1 MAIKFS
7 DLEVSNFDIEQIKLS
22 NNTTLLLPRLNN
34 KEVPCIILPKVT
46 LSHYGVPKANAKYY
60 KTDRDRM
67 FIQLP
72 LEPGETLERFEL
84 IDCTMQSE
92 KMKQQMF
99 GTTNNCE
106 YSPLVKY
113 GAKGPYIKVK
123 LETDFGSDAIETV
136 VWFSEKQDDGTI
148 VRMSEPLELCSIDEF
163 AAAFPMGSNVLCSI
177 RFVKVWCINK
187 KYGLT
192 IKLVKANVL
201 PGEKKGLINSHELD
215 FDF

>member
-1 MAIKFS
+1 
-7 DLEVSNFDIEQIKLS
+7 
-22 NNTTLLLPRLNN
+22 
-34 KEVPCIILPKVT
+34 
-46 LSHYGVPKANAKYY
+46 
-60 KTDRDRM
+60 
-67 FIQLP
+67 
-72 LEPGETLERFEL
+72 
-84 IDCTMQSE
+84 
-92 KMKQQMF
+92 MF
-99 GTTNNCE
+99 GTTNNCK

-113 GAKGPYIKVK
+113 GARGPYIKVK
-123 LETDFGSDAIETV
+123 LETDFDSDAIETV

-148 VRMSEPLELCSIDEF
+148 VRMSEPLEICSMDEF

>member
-7 DLEVSNFDIEQIKLS
+7 DLEVSNLGVEQVKLG

-34 KEVPCIILPKVT
+34 NEVPCIILPKIY
-46 LSHYGVPKANAKYY
+46 LSHYGVPKANSKYY
-60 KTDRDRM
+60 KTDKDRM

-72 LEPGETLERFEL
+72 LAPGETLERFEL
-84 IDCTMQSE
+84 IDCAMQSE
-92 KMKQQMF
+92 AMKQKMF
-99 GTTNNCE
+99 GTTNSCE

-123 LETDFGSDAIETV
+123 LETDFDTDAIETV
-136 VWFSEKQDDGTI
+136 VWFSEKMDDGTI
-148 VRMSEPLELCSIDEF
+148 VRTSEPLEFCSIDEF
-163 AAAFPMGSNVLCSI
+163 AAAFKMNSSVLCVI
-177 RFVKVWCINK
+177 RFVKVWCVNK

-192 IKLVKANVL
+192 VKMVKANVL
-201 PGEKKGLINSHELD
+201 PGEKKGLVDCHDLE